1 MQEGP
6 VIPEDVARAFGE
18 VLRRVRRNRGLS
30 QEALAHECELDPT
43 YISMLERGVRQ
54 PSLTVL
60 VRLAG
65 ALATPPSEIVEMVDQ
80 RLAED

>member
-6 VIPEDVARAFGE
+6 VIPEDIARAFGE

-43 YISMLERGVRQ
+43 YDLDDARPQ
-54 PSLTVL
+54 
-60 VRLAG
+60 
-65 ALATPPSEIVEMVDQ
+65 TP
-80 RLAED
+80 